1 MELFTQEFPFGEIRD
16 QNGDYFNTAQDVM
29 NAGHSI
35 TQVWSVSSEGDYF
48 TYGPHHHY
56 INVIGFIATKEHHD
70 GETYYEE
77 RVYDE

>member
-1 MELFTQEFPFGEIRD
+1 MELFRQDFPFSEIKD
-16 QNGDYFNTAQDVM
+16 PEGDYFTTAQDVM

-35 TQVWSVSSEGDYF
+35 TQTWSVSESGDYL

-56 INVIGFIATKEHHD
+56 INVIGFIATREHHD

-77 RVYDE
+77 RVYED